1 MAADDDPAHC
11 KADSEVP
18 VRVLFSN
25 RYYIQLAALNGTSD
39 IIVHN
44 QSNAVAI
51 DFDWETKC
59 LFWSDVTSR
68 GSSLRKVCG
77 WDEGENRT
85 KITTMAT
92 LRNPDGLAVD
102 WVGRNLYW
110 CDKGSDTVEVSN
122 LDGEYRRV
130 VLSEGLLEPRAIAVD
145 PTTGFLFW
153 SDWGAKPH
161 IGRAW
166 MDGSRPEVLVSK
178 GVGWPNALAVDY
190 STGEVF
196 FGDARE
202 DYIAAMNQDGSALR
216 KILSRSILNPG
227 AREAIQ

>member
-1 MAADDDPAHC
+1 M
-11 KADSEVP
+11 
-18 VRVLFSN
+18 RVLFSN

-77 WDEGENRT
+77 WDKGENRT

-102 WVGRNLYW
+102 W
-110 CDKGSDTVEVSN
+110 
-122 LDGEYRRV
+122 
-130 VLSEGLLEPRAIAVD
+130 
-145 PTTGFLFW
+145 
-153 SDWGAKPH
+153 
-161 IGRAW
+161 IG
-166 MDGSRPEVLVSK
+166 
-178 GVGWPNALAVDY
+178 
-190 STGEVF
+190 
-196 FGDARE
+196 
-202 DYIAAMNQDGSALR
+202 
-216 KILSRSILNPG
+216 
-227 AREAIQ
+227 REAIQLRNFVLSFGMSNT